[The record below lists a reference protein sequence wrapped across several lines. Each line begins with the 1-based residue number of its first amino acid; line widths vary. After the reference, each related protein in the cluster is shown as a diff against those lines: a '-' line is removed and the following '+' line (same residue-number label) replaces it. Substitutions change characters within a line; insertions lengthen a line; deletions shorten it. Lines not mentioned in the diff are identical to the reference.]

1 LRSDLLTIYGIK
13 NCDTVRKALK
23 FLTSKSVSYE
33 FIDYRDN
40 PISKELFE
48 IMKQEVGI
56 DLLINKRSTSFKVL
70 TDKQKQNINYE
81 LVNQHST
88 LIKRPVLIKNGNVM
102 VGFSE
107 KKYLEFLL

>member
-1 LRSDLLTIYGIK
+1 MTYDLLTIYGIK

-23 FLTSKSVSYE
+23 FLTSKSLSYE

-40 PISKELFE
+40 PISKDLFE

-56 DLLINKRSTSFKVL
+56 DLLINKRSTTFKVL

-81 LVNQHST
+81 LVTQYPT
-88 LIKRPVLIKNGNVM
+88 LIKRPVLIKNRNVM

>member
-1 LRSDLLTIYGIK
+1 MTNDLLTIYGIK

-23 FLTSKSVSYE
+23 FLSSKSLFYE

-48 IMKQEVGI
+48 IMKQGVGI
-56 DLLINKRSTSFKVL
+56 DLLINKRSTTFKVL

-81 LVNQHST
+81 LVTQYPT

>member
-1 LRSDLLTIYGIK
+1 MLTIYGIK

-23 FLTSKSVSYE
+23 FLSSKSLSYE

-40 PISKELFE
+40 PISKDLFE
-48 IMKQEVGI
+48 IMKQGVGI
-56 DLLINKRSTSFKVL
+56 DLLINKRSTTFKVL
-70 TDKQKQNINYE
+70 TDKQKQTINYE
-81 LVNQHST
+81 LVTQYPT
-88 LIKRPVLIKNGNVM
+88 LIKRPVLIKNRNVM

>member
-1 LRSDLLTIYGIK
+1 MTNDLLTIYGIK

-23 FLTSKSVSYE
+23 FLSSKSLSYE

-40 PISKELFE
+40 PISKDLFE
-48 IMKQEVGI
+48 IMKQGVGI
-56 DLLINKRSTSFKVL
+56 DLLINKRSTTFKVL

-81 LVNQHST
+81 LVTQYPT
-88 LIKRPVLIKNGNVM
+88 LIKRPVLIKNRNVM

>member
-1 LRSDLLTIYGIK
+1 MLTIYGIK

-23 FLTSKSVSYE
+23 FLSSKSLSYE

-40 PISKELFE
+40 PISKDLFE
-48 IMKQEVGI
+48 IMKQGVGI
-56 DLLINKRSTSFKVL
+56 DLLINKRSTTFKVL

-81 LVNQHST
+81 LVTQYPT
-88 LIKRPVLIKNGNVM
+88 LIKRPVLIKNRNVM

>member
-1 LRSDLLTIYGIK
+1 MLTIYGIK

-23 FLTSKSVSYE
+23 FLSSKSLSYK

-40 PISKELFE
+40 PISKDLFE
-48 IMKQEVGI
+48 IMKQGVGI
-56 DLLINKRSTSFKVL
+56 DLLINKRSTTFKVL

-81 LVNQHST
+81 LVTQYPT
-88 LIKRPVLIKNGNVM
+88 LIKRPVLIKNRNVM

>member
-1 LRSDLLTIYGIK
+1 MLTIYGIK

-23 FLTSKSVSYE
+23 FLTSKSLSYE

-40 PISKELFE
+40 PISKDLFE
-48 IMKQEVGI
+48 IMKQGVGI
-56 DLLINKRSTSFKVL
+56 DLLINKRSTTFKVL

-81 LVNQHST
+81 LVTQYPT
-88 LIKRPVLIKNGNVM
+88 LIKRPVLIKNRNVM

>member
-1 LRSDLLTIYGIK
+1 MLRIYGIK

-23 FLTSKSVSYE
+23 FLSSKSLSYE

-40 PISKELFE
+40 PISKDLFE
-48 IMKQEVGI
+48 IMKQGVGI
-56 DLLINKRSTSFKVL
+56 DLLINKRSTTFKVL

-81 LVNQHST
+81 LVTQYPT
-88 LIKRPVLIKNGNVM
+88 LIKRPVLIKNRNVM

>member
-1 LRSDLLTIYGIK
+1 MRNDLLTIYGIK

-23 FLTSKSVSYE
+23 FLTSKSLSYE

-40 PISKELFE
+40 PISKDLFE
-48 IMKQEVGI
+48 IMKQGVGI
-56 DLLINKRSTSFKVL
+56 DLLINKRSTTFKVL

-81 LVNQHST
+81 LVTQYPT
-88 LIKRPVLIKNGNVM
+88 LIKRPVLIKNRNVM

>member
-1 LRSDLLTIYGIK
+1 LLTIYGIK

-23 FLTSKSVSYE
+23 FLSSKSLSYE

-40 PISKELFE
+40 PISKDLFE
-48 IMKQEVGI
+48 IMKQGVGI
-56 DLLINKRSTSFKVL
+56 DLLINKRSTTFKVL

-81 LVNQHST
+81 LVTQYPT
-88 LIKRPVLIKNGNVM
+88 LIKRPVLIKNRNVM